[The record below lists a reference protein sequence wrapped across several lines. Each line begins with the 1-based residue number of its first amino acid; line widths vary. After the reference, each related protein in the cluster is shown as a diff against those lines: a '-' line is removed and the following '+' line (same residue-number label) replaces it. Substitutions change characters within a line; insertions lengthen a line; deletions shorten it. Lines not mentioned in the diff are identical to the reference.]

1 MTAPQNP
8 IPPAGTQYPVI
19 EAPKN
24 GFGVASLILGIIGL
38 FGSFF
43 VIGALPALIGLVLG
57 IIGYRR
63 TKSGEANNSGVAI
76 AGIITSV
83 LALMIAIAIG
93 ALFAAVFS
101 SEEFQDLTECI
112 ENANN
117 DPESLTECRLTFGED
132 E

>member
-8 IPPAGTQYPVI
+8 IPPAGSQYPTI

-24 GFGVASLILGIIGL
+24 GFGIASLILGIIGL
-38 FGSFF
+38 FGSFIL
-43 VIGALPALIGLVLG
+43 IGAVPALIGLILG

-63 TKSGEANNSGVAI
+63 VTSGEANNRGVAI

-83 LALMIAIAIG
+83 LALMIAIAMV
-93 ALFAAVFS
+93 ALFAAVFN
-101 SEEFQDLTECI
+101 SEEFKDLTECI

-117 DPESLTECRLTFGED
+117 DPESLEECRFTFGE
-132 E
+132 EE